1 MKTGEKIREIRKQQ
15 KLSMKE
21 LGKRIG
27 LSEQAISQYER
38 GVRNISLEVL
48 YAIANALNVS
58 IEDLTQT
65 KKVTVQAKSL
75 CKAIVNG
82 FEISGLS
89 KEEFCNKVNINENEL
104 DRYIKGISIPPLK
117 LIECVSNLTNL
128 NINELINLS
137 EQSENDIKSDFDKL
151 SKDFIDIFETL
162 GMKLT
167 AKKENPLDK
176 NCPIK
181 ITLEDTKNGYSKEF
195 KSIEE
200 AKNFMEGIKFMMLT
214 NRI

>member
-1 MKTGEKIREIRKQQ
+1 MKTGEKIRKIRKQQ

-75 CKAIVNG
+75 CKAVING

-89 KEEFCNKVNINENEL
+89 KDEFCNKVNISENEL
-104 DRYIKGISIPPLK
+104 ERYIQGISIPPLK

-128 NINELINLS
+128 NLNELTNLS
-137 EQSENDIKSDFDKL
+137 EQSENDIKSDFIKL
-151 SKDFIDIFETL
+151 SKDFADIFETL

-167 AKKENPLDK
+167 AKKENPRDK

>member
-1 MKTGEKIREIRKQQ
+1 MKTGEKIRKIRKQQ

-75 CKAIVNG
+75 CKAVVNG

-89 KEEFCNKVNINENEL
+89 KDEFCNKVNISENEL
-104 DRYIKGISIPPLK
+104 ERYIQGISIPPLK

-128 NINELINLS
+128 NLNELTNLS
-137 EQSENDIKSDFDKL
+137 EQSENDIKSDFIKL
-151 SKDFIDIFETL
+151 SKDFADIFETL

-167 AKKENPLDK
+167 AKKENPRDK